1 MVEPKN
7 QILPAYEEYK
17 RIILFDFQILKEY
30 SSKIRVSRN
39 RANTKEL
46 LIHYKEAYQ
55 NFYQDINDSNKLDQ
69 LDEKQKERMIK
80 MYNNLNKIS
89 QKNVHLLTSLCREL
103 VFKMGITKIEYK
115 SKNPSDAMKTGN
127 TR

>member
-1 MVEPKN
+1 MTETKN

-46 LIHYKEAYQ
+46 LVHYKEAYQ

-69 LDEKQKERMIK
+69 LDEKDKQRMIK
-80 MYNNLNKIS
+80 MYTNINKITHR
-89 QKNVHLLTSLCREL
+89 NVHLLTSLCREL

-115 SKNPSDAMKTGN
+115 SKDPSNAMKGGN
-127 TR
+127 IR